1 MELEQINLPKS
12 LNSIHLAPI
21 MFNSRNN
28 RYFIDFLVLVGVL
41 SLFGCSPSEQPKM
54 LTPTITPTQSS
65 SEIEE
70 KRIKANTLTI
80 GILSKPSYYQE
91 LTTYL
96 RSQFGNKV
104 QIVIDGDES
113 IPYEEARKRIIN
125 KEWDIAFTLSPM
137 LSVSAKDNGYH
148 FAARMFAYNPPYYQ
162 AALYAKSNSPIQS
175 LNDLKS
181 TTSVALGD
189 FNSASSFYMPAYD
202 LFGKSLRV
210 DMGHRGTKIKELV
223 KAGKVDLGAGAYET
237 VKNDKELRVIHV
249 SRQIPG
255 SNVYLSPNLSEVDR
269 ETIIKVLLNAPE
281 QIKKQAN
288 YGSGK
293 EPDYSYFIQISK
305 KAEEVLKCANFQ
317 RNPVNFFCSNAS
329 ATQNFNNA
337 VSSPSISGRI
347 NGWSRKDSENEI
359 FSLSGQD
366 GKVYQILVSRKV
378 LNQVSGASNPI
389 ALQNKQVKIIDV
401 VPAKTQQGLLELT
414 ITQPNQLSLLA
425 NIATPNEQS
434 VYTVQSVEDGDT
446 ITVTDVFNQETR
458 VRFACI
464 DTAEVPH
471 SDAENNSQDPI
482 DKNQFVWGNKAKQ
495 RLVSLIKQ
503 GGNRVLLNIVDTDRY
518 GRKVAEVRLT
528 NGTFAQQVLVREGLA
543 MVYRQYIKSCPS
555 ATDVEQAEAEA
566 KQQQLNIWADS
577 QFTPPWDW
585 RRNKKSSLKKQAKV

>member
-1 MELEQINLPKS
+1 MFKS
-12 LNSIHLAPI
+12 Q
-21 MFNSRNN
+21 NN
-28 RYFIDFLVLVGVL
+28 RYLIKFILLVGVL
-41 SLFGCSPSEQPKM
+41 GLFSCSPIKPPLNSTSITSPSPHNIRNEEQK
-54 LTPTITPTQSS
+54 LEAT
-65 SEIEE
+65 
-70 KRIKANTLTI
+70 NLTI
-80 GILSKPSYYQE
+80 GILSPSKYYQE
-91 LTTYL
+91 LVDYL
-96 RSQFGNKV
+96 KQQFGNKV

-137 LSVSAKDNGYH
+137 LSVAAKDNGYH

-162 AALYAKSNSPIQS
+162 AALYTKSNSTIQS

-181 TTSVALGD
+181 TTTIALGD

-202 LFGKSLRV
+202 LFGKSLQV

-223 KAGKVDLGAGAYET
+223 KTGKVDLGAGAYET

-269 ETIIKVLLNAPE
+269 ETITKVLLNAPA

-317 RNPVNFFCSNAS
+317 RNPVNFFCSNGS
-329 ATQNFNNA
+329 VTQKFNNPG
-337 VSSPSISGRI
+337 SSLSISGRI

-378 LNQVSGASNPI
+378 LNQVPGASNPI

-401 VPAKTQQGLLELT
+401 VPAKTKQGLLELT

-434 VYTVQSVEDGDT
+434 AYKVQSVEDGDT
-446 ITVTDVFNQETR
+446 ITITDVSNQKTR

-518 GRKVAEVRLT
+518 GRKVAEVRLK

-555 ATDVEQAEAEA
+555 ATEVEQAEAEA